1 MLPFFKKNKTKH
13 DSTSLLSSYDSSIKI
28 TFKINTSMSSFP
40 LSAGP
45 IHAQHANPLSAH
57 LSMLHRGQ
65 ETRGGGGAGWHFTP
79 GQSFVTIVTECTNTN
94 YWIITADVCVL
105 PCLNQD
111 SAGSCHNRSW
121 CLGQVGVEEVAR
133 VSFCDS
139 CVPSGVYLGKRSV
152 NAWMTDMGEG
162 GKIENN

>member
-1 MLPFFKKNKTKH
+1 M
-13 DSTSLLSSYDSSIKI
+13 SSYDSSIKI

-57 LSMLHRGQ
+57 LSSVSMLHRGQ

-94 YWIITADVCVL
+94 YWIITADVCIL

-139 CVPSGVYLGKRSV
+139 CVSLQVFIWA
-152 NAWMTDMGEG
+152 NALWMHGWLTWEREV
-162 GKIENN
+162 K